1 MKGINKK
8 TWLMVAIGVFLLA
21 IVSDITGGK
30 VDKDN
35 VLQRSEG
42 LEDEYVVNLELDA
55 KGLLENYQYELVVV
69 PRLVTKE
76 EADQLFEEVKEEID
90 VAFASYE
97 KDLPIQASYFSEQ
110 VKVDWS
116 YVPSGYVD
124 SAGKV
129 IREEVPQEVIIISV
143 QANLSCGNY
152 EQVYAFPIRLEKEIP
167 TEREIILTELS
178 SFFNNQ
184 MQQEG
189 TTKIKLPDEIN
200 GVTLKWKEKREF
212 VSIQV
217 LGLGVLS
224 AIAISYFGKKE
235 KQEQEEKRK
244 KQLEYRYCEM
254 VSQFAMLLEAG
265 MTMRQAWQCIAN
277 QYQEKRNKGI
287 TQENPLYEAI
297 VRMARRISEGENE
310 RLVYESFVEE
320 INVPCYRRL
329 MRTLIGNMEKGM
341 SGVSSYLEGEE
352 HRAYA
357 ERILLAKKMGEEAST
372 KMLVPLMLMMLL
384 VMGVVLAPAMIGFMN

>member
-129 IREEVPQEVIIISV
+129 IREEVPQEGIIISV